1 MKKSL
6 DKSPTHIT
14 GSQKMTPTS
23 IPQLETPAQKNSEA
37 QSSLREVD
45 THDQPIDDISG
56 SMTPAQTIK

>member
-1 MKKSL
+1 
-6 DKSPTHIT
+6 
-14 GSQKMTPTS
+14 MTPTS